1 MNASHLLRKQTFD
14 LNLYGTNIVCLY
26 CIVTFDPSIQ
36 EYCVIIIYVHR
47 CAVEIV
53 VKNEEVH
60 YSPTLLNNV
69 YYYTCISD
77 NCSTSR
83 VLTNKFQNFNLVE
96 HERTVP

>member
-1 MNASHLLRKQTFD
+1 MFVLYSYIWPVDLRI
-14 LNLYGTNIVCLY
+14 LCYHNL
-26 CIVTFDPSIQ
+26 
-36 EYCVIIIYVHR
+36 
-47 CAVEIV
+47 CAPLCNGVEIV

-83 VLTNKFQNFNLVE
+83 VLTDKFQNFNLVE